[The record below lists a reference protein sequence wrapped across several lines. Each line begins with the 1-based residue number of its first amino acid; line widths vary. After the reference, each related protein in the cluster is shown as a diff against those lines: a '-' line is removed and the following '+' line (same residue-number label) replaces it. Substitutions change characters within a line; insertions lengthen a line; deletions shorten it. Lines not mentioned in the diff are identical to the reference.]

1 MLVIGEENDEN
12 VGYDSMVLSAGMGK
26 AFTDM
31 QRLRSRVLKF
41 AKHMRSFDKDI
52 EEFESGMH
60 ECKRVW
66 LKKMTSTNHEEPPK
80 YSPNKEYNNMRWR
93 EEEEEL
99 NPNHHADNPYPTI
112 ERQTSN
118 EDPLSFSSRGELVNR
133 HPKKAENYNGVY
145 GDEDDEFERQTSNK
159 DPLSFSS
166 RGELVNRHPKKAEN
180 YNGVYSDEDDEFDS
194 FDTDLEAAPR
204 DMVPQS
210 NGFSRFAL
218 NAKLSDDEVHFSALQ
233 TPPRGESENLPTSLE
248 MEGWG
253 RKLGHSYGFSKYLDL
268 ASVEEE
274 DETFDYTIHDF

>member
-12 VGYDSMVLSAGMGK
+12 VGYDLLVLSAGMGK

-145 GDEDDEFERQTSNK
+145 
-159 DPLSFSS
+159 
-166 RGELVNRHPKKAEN
+166 
-180 YNGVYSDEDDEFDS
+180 SDEDDEFDS

-210 NGFSRFAL
+210 NGFGRFAL